1 MIPENNTSIV
11 TSAGVIAATVSL
23 FLFYFNS
30 VIFAEENYIY
40 FALLLGAAALFK
52 GNLRLILKTDMVKIL
67 TIFAVLAL
75 YVFLH
80 NEVPENV
87 GRLQFVSPASTGVD
101 GSHIPI
107 ICAGVGVLCGCLNQ
121 L

>member
-1 MIPENNTSIV
+1 M
-11 TSAGVIAATVSL
+11 IAATVSL

-40 FALLLGAAALFK
+40 FTLLLGAAALFK

-87 GRLQFVSPASTGVD
+87 GRAPVREPSVHWGGWFSYSDHL
-101 GSHIPI
+101 
-107 ICAGVGVLCGCLNQ
+107 CRRGVLCGCLNQ

>member
-11 TSAGVIAATVSL
+11 ISAGVIAATVSL

-40 FALLLGAAALFK
+40 FTLLLGAAALFK

-67 TIFAVLAL
+67 TIFAVLR
-75 YVFLH
+75 YTCFFITKC
-80 NEVPENV
+80 P
-87 GRLQFVSPASTGVD
+87 RT
-101 GSHIPI
+101 
-107 ICAGVGVLCGCLNQ
+107 
-121 L
+121 